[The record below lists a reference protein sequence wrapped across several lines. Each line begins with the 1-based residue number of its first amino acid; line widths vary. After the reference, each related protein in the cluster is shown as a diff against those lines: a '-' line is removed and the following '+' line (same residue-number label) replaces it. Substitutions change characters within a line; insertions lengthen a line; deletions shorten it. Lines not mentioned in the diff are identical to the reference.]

1 MQWMIGNGPKHMVSC
16 YLHRI
21 LEFSWFFCS
30 EMLNQPQNWI
40 LRELVLLWVPVVFA
54 LSSYT
59 VLTRIMGVGSRMKL
73 SIITDISVLQFYG
86 YIREILMDILTQNI
100 DGQKINQTHGNVRKN
115 TLKND
120 IKSIIDTFK
129 LFFGRN

>member
-1 MQWMIGNGPKHMVSC
+1 
-16 YLHRI
+16 
-21 LEFSWFFCS
+21 
-30 EMLNQPQNWI
+30 MLNQPQNWI

-73 SIITDISVLQFYG
+73 SIIMDISVLQFYE
-86 YIREILMDILTQNI
+86 YIREISVDILTQNI

-115 TLKND
+115 
-120 IKSIIDTFK
+120 S
-129 LFFGRN
+129 

>member
-1 MQWMIGNGPKHMVSC
+1 MQWMTGYGPKHMVSC

-21 LEFSWFFCS
+21 LEFSWFLCS
-30 EMLNQPQNWI
+30 EMLNQRQNWI
-40 LRELVLLWVPVVFA
+40 MRELVLLWVLLVFA

-129 LFFGRN
+129 LFFWRN